1 MSTAIDA
8 TTTATVTTATVHE
21 LERPMRLQPGQLTP
35 SPTNPRKRFDP
46 ARVTQIAESMK
57 QVGQI
62 QPIRARPNPRHTA
75 SNGQPPY
82 EIVVGETRWRAAQQ
96 ANIPLD
102 VIVRSYTDIEA
113 LEVQLVENLQR
124 TDLHPM
130 EEAEGYEQLL
140 RTPTGLQGHATVHD
154 LAARVGK
161 SDSYVYQR
169 IKLLALCKAGRDAF
183 YAGQINASVALL
195 IARMPN
201 AEEQARATAKIVAGF
216 GGDPYSYRQAVE
228 YLQREFMLKLQLA
241 RFDITA
247 AYKVAGP
254 CAGCKKRSGA
264 EPDLFAD
271 VTGGDMCQDARC
283 YQAKTEEAHQLLLQ
297 AARDAGRTVL
307 QGVAARRVL
316 PTVDG
321 APVGHF
327 RLDAPCPELTDS
339 ARPLRALLGTGSTA
353 QIVVVDLP
361 DQAPVELVAFEVART
376 AIKARGLLRQQT
388 SSSKKA
394 SPAPAP
400 APAAPAS
407 KANPMPK
414 PTAGAPSGAPAASPP
429 AGGGGEGNKDDAWLR
444 YPELRGN
451 PGFKPAGDEMVFL
464 RFGKLLFDELRA
476 KLETAPELPSVVLD
490 LAINLL
496 ANSLEVDEI
505 ELLYSGMGWAFDAD
519 SLDADFPFPLFDFH
533 NLVRELDGRG
543 KGMLLALLA
552 VVRDCTDSPPR
563 PIVVVEHNRSP
574 ALALAGVFG
583 IDLDRVLADARAALE
598 EEQGSAAG
606 AARREPTPTE
616 AFISQHGAAAGG
628 AGTTKAA

>member
-62 QPIRARPNPRHTA
+62 QPIRARPNPKHTA

-82 EIVVGETRWRAAQQ
+82 EVVVGETRWRAAQQ

-183 YAGQINASVALL
+183 FAGHINASVALL

-228 YLQREFMLKLQLA
+228 YLQREFMLKLGLA

-247 AYKVAGP
+247 DYQVAGA

-307 QGVAARRVL
+307 QGAAARRVL
-316 PTVDG
+316 PTAD
-321 APVGHF
+321 AKPVGHF

-339 ARPLRALLGTGSTA
+339 ARPLRALLGNGSTA
-353 QIVVVDLP
+353 KIVVVDLP
-361 DQAPVELVAFEVART
+361 DQAPVELVDFETART
-376 AIKARGLLRQQT
+376 AIKARGLLRQLASPT
-388 SSSKKA
+388 KKA

-400 APAAPAS
+400 AAAAPAD
-407 KANPMPK
+407 KARPMLK
-414 PTAGAPSGAPAASPP
+414 PTAKAPETPPAASPP
-429 AGGGGEGNKDDAWLR
+429 PGGGGEGQKDVPWWQDPKNDVKKEPSPAERAEMANLKFGSLLFN
-444 YPELRGN
+444 ELRV
-451 PGFKPAGDEMVFL
+451 ALTD
-464 RFGKLLFDELRA
+464 
-476 KLETAPELPSVVLD
+476 APELPPVVLD
-490 LAINLL
+490 LAIKRL
-496 ANSLEVDEI
+496 ADDLMYEEI
-505 ELLYSGMGWAFDAD
+505 ELLYAAMGWALDIDAHD
-519 SLDADFPFPLFDFH
+519 DDFPH
-533 NLVRELDGRG
+533 LVRQLNGRG
-543 KGMLLALLA
+543 KGVLLAMLLAVADCSDAALGPTELGE
-552 VVRDCTDSPPR
+552 RD
-563 PIVVVEHNRSP
+563 HSP
-574 ALALAGVFG
+574 ALALAGVFD
-583 IDLDRVLADARAALE
+583 IDVKRVLWDARAALE
-598 EEQGSAAG
+598 AEQGSVAG
-606 AARREPTPTE
+606 AARQELTPTD
-616 AFISQHGAAAGG
+616 AFISQHGA
-628 AGTTKAA
+628 GTTAAR

>member
-62 QPIRARPNPRHTA
+62 QPIRARPNPKHTA

-82 EIVVGETRWRAAQQ
+82 EVVVGETRWRAAQQ
-96 ANIPLD
+96 ANMPLD

-169 IKLLALCKAGRDAF
+169 IKLLALCKAGREAF
-183 YAGQINASVALL
+183 FAGHINASVALL

-216 GGDPYSYRQAVE
+216 GGDPYSYRQAAE
-228 YLQREFMLKLQLA
+228 YLQREFMLKLGLA

-247 AYKVAGP
+247 DYQVAGA

-283 YQAKTEEAHQLLLQ
+283 YQAKTEEAHQQLLQ

-307 QGVAARRVL
+307 QGAAARRVL
-316 PTVDG
+316 PGTDG
-321 APVGHF
+321 NGTPVGHF

-339 ARPLRALLGTGSTA
+339 ARPLRALLGNSSTA
-353 QIVVVDLP
+353 KIVVVDLP
-361 DQAPVELVAFEVART
+361 DQAPVELVDFETART
-376 AIKARGLLRQQT
+376 AIKARGLLRQPASLT
-388 SSSKKA
+388 KKA

-400 APAAPAS
+400 AAAAPAS
-407 KANPMPK
+407 KANSALK
-414 PTAGAPSGAPAASPP
+414 PTAKAPEMPPAASPP
-429 AGGGGEGNKDDAWLR
+429 AGGGGEGQKVASGWEDTKMAKEMANAKR
-444 YPELRGN
+444 
-451 PGFKPAGDEMVFL
+451 AGALNEA
-464 RFGKLLFDELRA
+464 FGALLFNELRA
-476 KLETAPELPSVVLD
+476 ALTDAPELPLVVLD
-490 LAINLL
+490 LAIKHL
-496 ANSLEVDEI
+496 ADDLMLEEI
-505 ELLYSGMGWAFDAD
+505 KLLYSAMGWALDIDAHD
-519 SLDADFPFPLFDFH
+519 DDFPQ
-533 NLVRELDGRG
+533 LVRNLNGRG
-543 KGMLLALLA
+543 KGVLLAMLLAVA
-552 VVRDCTDSPPR
+552 DCSDSVGPAELGER
-563 PIVVVEHNRSP
+563 NHSP
-574 ALALAGVFG
+574 ALALAGVYG
-583 IDLDRVLADARAALE
+583 IDLQRVFDDARAALE
-598 EEQGSAAG
+598 AEQGSVAG
-606 AARREPTPTE
+606 AARQALTPTD
-616 AFISQHGAAAGG
+616 AFISQHGA
-628 AGTTKAA
+628 GTTAAR